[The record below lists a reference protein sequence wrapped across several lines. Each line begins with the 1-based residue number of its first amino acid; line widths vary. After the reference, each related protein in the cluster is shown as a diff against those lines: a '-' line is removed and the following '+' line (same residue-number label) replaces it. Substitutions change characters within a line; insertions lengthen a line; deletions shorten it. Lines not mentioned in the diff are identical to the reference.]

1 MEIAR
6 EEITLSQWGNSKAL
20 RLPAT
25 LANVLN
31 FNVNDR
37 LQLNVE
43 ISEITGEKR
52 LIIGK
57 VVKPQHI
64 LHPPQTIEEL
74 FRDYKGKPFQA
85 EIQEFEAKGNEL
97 W

>member
-6 EEITLSQWGNSKAL
+6 EEIYLSQWGNSKAL

-25 LANVLN
+25 LVRILN
-31 FNVNDR
+31 FNVDDK
-37 LQLNVE
+37 LQLNVDLN
-43 ISEITGEKR
+43 EITGEKR

-57 VVKPQHI
+57 AAVQAQT
-64 LHPPQTIEEL
+64 PQTIEEL
-74 FRDYKGKPFQA
+74 FKDYKGKPFQA
-85 EIQEFEAKGNEL
+85 KIQEFEAIGNEL

>member
-25 LANVLN
+25 LVNILN
-31 FNVNDR
+31 FSVDDK

-43 ISEITGEKR
+43 VNENTGEKR

-57 VVKPQHI
+57 TKAPAQT
-64 LHPPQTIEEL
+64 PQTIEEL
-74 FRDYKGKPFQA
+74 FKGYKGEPFQA
-85 EIQEFEAKGNEL
+85 KIQEFEAVGNEL

>member
-20 RLPAT
+20 RLPAK
-25 LANVLN
+25 LVSILD
-31 FNVNDR
+31 FSVDDK

-43 ISEITGEKR
+43 VNENTGEKR

-57 VVKPQHI
+57 AAVPTHA
-64 LHPPQTIEEL
+64 PQTIEEL
-74 FRDYKGKPFQA
+74 FKDYKGESFQA
-85 EIQEFEAKGNEL
+85 KIQEFEAVGNEL

>member
-20 RLPAT
+20 RLPAA
-25 LANVLN
+25 LVSILNYNV
-31 FNVNDR
+31 DDK

-43 ISEITGEKR
+43 LNETTGEKR
-52 LIIGK
+52 LIVGK
-57 VVKPQHI
+57 TAAPAQI
-64 LHPPQTIEEL
+64 PQTIAEL
-74 FRDYKGKPFQA
+74 FKDYKGEPFQA
-85 EIQEFEAKGNEL
+85 KIQEFEAVGNEL

>member
-1 MEIAR
+1 MEVAR

-25 LANVLN
+25 LANLLN
-31 FNVNDR
+31 FNVDDK

-43 ISEITGEKR
+43 ISKATGEKR
-52 LIIGK
+52 LIVDKIEK
-57 VVKPQHI
+57 TTQT
-64 LHPPQTIEEL
+64 PQTIQEL
-74 FRDYKGKPFQA
+74 FKDYKGGAFQA
-85 EIQEFEAKGNEL
+85 EIQEFEAMGNEL

>member
-25 LANVLN
+25 LVSILNYNV
-31 FNVNDR
+31 DDK
-37 LQLNVE
+37 LQLKVE
-43 ISEITGEKR
+43 VNEITGEKR

-57 VVKPQHI
+57 AAVPAQT
-64 LHPPQTIEEL
+64 PQTIEEL
-74 FRDYKGKPFQA
+74 FKDYKGKPFQA
-85 EIQEFEAKGNEL
+85 KIQEFEAIGNEL

>member
-1 MEIAR
+1 MQIAR

-25 LANVLN
+25 LANILN
-31 FNVNDR
+31 FNVDDR
-37 LQLNVE
+37 LQLDVE
-43 ISEITGEKR
+43 VSEVTGEKR

-57 VVKPQHI
+57 NATAPHT
-64 LHPPQTIEEL
+64 PQTIAEL
-74 FRDYKGKPFQA
+74 FKDYKGEPFQA
-85 EIQEFEAKGNEL
+85 KIQEFEAVGNEL